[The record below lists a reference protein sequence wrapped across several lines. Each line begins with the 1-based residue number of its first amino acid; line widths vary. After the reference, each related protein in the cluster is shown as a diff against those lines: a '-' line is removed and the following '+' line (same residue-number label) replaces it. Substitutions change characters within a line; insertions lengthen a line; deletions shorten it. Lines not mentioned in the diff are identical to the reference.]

1 MPIISYG
8 NRGNKDIAQHLNS
21 RSARQVLPVELHR
34 NALLK
39 MAVLDL
45 AKSLG
50 DLGVSSGLNLEKLSG
65 DRSGMCSIRINK
77 QYRICFYWKDN
88 CAEEVEIVDYH

>member
-1 MPIISYG
+1 MPILSYK
-8 NRGNKDIAQHLNS
+8 NRGTMDI
-21 RSARQVLPVELHR
+21 ARQVNSRLARQLLPVELHR

-39 MAVLDL
+39 IAAIDL

-50 DLGVSSGLNLEKLSG
+50 DLGGSSGLNLEKLSG
-65 DRSGMCSIRINK
+65 DRAGMWSIRINK
-77 QYRICFYWKDN
+77 QYRICFNWKED